1 MKDFKILGLIPARG
15 GSRGIPRKNIIPVAG
30 KPLIAYT
37 IEEAIKSRYI
47 DRVIVSTDDEEIAEI
62 SKKYDAEV
70 PFMRPKE
77 LAGDDTPDLPVF
89 IHTLK
94 WLKDNQDYIPNLI
107 VHLRPTSPLRKVEHI
122 DEAIKILKSNK
133 NADSIRGVCI
143 PYQTPFKMWMIKGRY
158 MKPLLKF
165 KKIKELYNTPRQLLP
180 PVYWQ
185 NGHIEVTRY
194 ETIMKKHSMTGDKI
208 LPYIMDP
215 EYSIDIDS
223 ELNIKL
229 TEIILK
235 GRK

>member
-133 NADSIRGVCI
+133 TADSIRGVCI

-208 LPYIMDP
+208 LPYVMDS

>member
-208 LPYIMDP
+208 LPYVMDS

>member
-37 IEEAIKSRYI
+37 IMEATKSRYI
-47 DRVIVSTDDEEIAEI
+47 DRVIVSTDDEEIVEI
-62 SKKYDAEV
+62 SKKYGADV
-70 PFMRPKE
+70 PFLRPKR
-77 LAGDDTPDLPVF
+77 LARDKTPDLPVF
-89 IHTLK
+89 LHTLK
-94 WLKDNQDYIPNLI
+94 WLKRNQNYIPNLI
-107 VHLRPTSPLRKVEHI
+107 VHLRPTSPLRKAEHI
-122 DEAIKILKSNK
+122 DDAIDILKNNK

-143 PYQTPFKMWMIKGRY
+143 PYQTPFKMWRITGRY

-165 KKIKELYNTPRQLLP
+165 KKLKELYNTPRQLLP
-180 PVYWQ
+180 LVYWQ

-194 ETIMKKHSMTGDKI
+194 DTITKKHSMTGDRI
-208 LPYIMDP
+208 LPYVMDP